1 MKIIRSSIIPCKGFS
16 AINLFGVVFVRKE
29 ILPQYNITLYDWSKM
44 LNHELIHT
52 AQMKELLYVPF
63 YLLYGIEW
71 LIRLAMYR
79 NTREAYRN
87 ISFEREA
94 YDNQAYFD
102 YIVHKERKPY
112 AFLKYIRKRAE
123 NHEQV

>member
-1 MKIIRSSIIPCKGFS
+1 MKIIRSRIIPCKGFT
-16 AINLFGVVFVRKE
+16 AINIFGVVFVRKE
-29 ILPQYNITLYDWSKM
+29 ILPQHNISIYDWDKM

-79 NTREAYRN
+79 NAKKAYRN

-94 YDNQAYFD
+94 YDNQDNFG
-102 YIVHKERKPY
+102 YIIDEYRKSY
-112 AFLKYIRKRAE
+112 SFIKYLKTRKLKR
-123 NHEQV
+123 